1 MNILK
6 WPIRNGRGSFHALI
20 VNTDGGIGEVRGIV
34 SLKKKKRNSSCHSL
48 RMGLA
53 HETNLKT
60 PNLNMQNA
68 F

>member
-34 SLKKKKRNSSCHSL
+34 SLKKKKGILVVILCGWDLLMRQ
-48 RMGLA
+48 
-53 HETNLKT
+53 TLKRRT
-60 PNLNMQNA
+60 
-68 F
+68 